1 MSDVNISTVTTLY
14 LFILIQNLIY
24 CTFEYCFF
32 WGRRTDFKKLSGIK
46 AFFPDVPLI
55 GMSGTLTTEQK
66 RTIPKQLGLDSYKLT
81 EETPERPN
89 IFLEKY
95 RKVSGSDVT
104 SEYETIVL
112 ELCNRLYEQKNDFP
126 VTLLFIPVHYMS
138 EGLMYQQSLFQTRNI
153 NEAIYSAICSGQDEY
168 VINTTIEELEKKDL
182 RIRYVLTTSISAMGY
197 DPRNMSQVFHTCPP
211 RNASQYLQEIGRAGR
226 QGQSSIAALYFGNRD
241 IATNLPGIK
250 EDIIT
255 YCKTEDS
262 CLRNCLLSVFG
273 FEKDTSITDCKCCSY
288 CRSQCFCE

>member
-1 MSDVNISTVTTLY
+1 
-14 LFILIQNLIY
+14 
-24 CTFEYCFF
+24 
-32 WGRRTDFKKLSGIK
+32 
-46 AFFPDVPLI
+46 
-55 GMSGTLTTEQK
+55 MSGTLTTEQK

-81 EETPERPN
+81 EETPDRPN

-112 ELCNRLYEQKNDFP
+112 ELCNKLYEQKNDFP

-168 VINTTIEELEKKDL
+168 VINTTIEELKKKDP
-182 RIRYVLTTSISAMGY
+182 RIRYVLPISISAMGY
-197 DPRNMSQVFHTCPP
+197 DPRNMSQVLSYMPSKKCLTIFARNWKSWPP
-211 RNASQYLQEIGRAGR
+211 RTIIHS
-226 QGQSSIAALYFGNRD
+226 SSILWD

-273 FEKDTSITDCKCCSY
+273 FEKDTSITDCK
-288 CRSQCFCE
+288 

>member
-14 LFILIQNLIY
+14 LYILIQNLIY

-32 WGRRTDFKKLSGIK
+32 WGRRTNFKKLSGIK

-66 RTIPKQLGLDSYKLT
+66 RTIPKQL
-81 EETPERPN
+81 
-89 IFLEKY
+89 EKY

-112 ELCNRLYEQKNDFP
+112 ELCNKFYEQKNDFP

-153 NEAIYSAICSGQDEY
+153 NETIYSAICSGQDEY
-168 VINTTIEELEKKDL
+168 VINTTIEELK
-182 RIRYVLTTSISAMGY
+182 
-197 DPRNMSQVFHTCPP
+197 
-211 RNASQYLQEIGRAGR
+211 
-226 QGQSSIAALYFGNRD
+226 
-241 IATNLPGIK
+241 
-250 EDIIT
+250 
-255 YCKTEDS
+255 
-262 CLRNCLLSVFG
+262 
-273 FEKDTSITDCKCCSY
+273 
-288 CRSQCFCE
+288 

>member
-1 MSDVNISTVTTLY
+1 MNIVFSGGEEL
-14 LFILIQNLIY
+14 
-24 CTFEYCFF
+24 
-32 WGRRTDFKKLSGIK
+32 RTDFKKPSGIK

-66 RTIPKQLGLDSYKLT
+66 RTKPKQLGLDSYKLT
-81 EETPERPN
+81 EETPDRPN

-112 ELCNRLYEQKNDFP
+112 ELCNKLYEQKNDFP

-168 VINTTIEELEKKDL
+168 VINTTIEELKKKDP
-182 RIRYVLTTSISAMGY
+182 RIRYLLTTSISAMGY

-211 RNASQYLQEIGRAGR
+211 RNASQYLQEIGGAGR

>member
-81 EETPERPN
+81 EETPDRPN

-168 VINTTIEELEKKDL
+168 VINTTIEELK
-182 RIRYVLTTSISAMGY
+182 
-197 DPRNMSQVFHTCPP
+197 
-211 RNASQYLQEIGRAGR
+211 
-226 QGQSSIAALYFGNRD
+226 
-241 IATNLPGIK
+241 
-250 EDIIT
+250 
-255 YCKTEDS
+255 
-262 CLRNCLLSVFG
+262 
-273 FEKDTSITDCKCCSY
+273 
-288 CRSQCFCE
+288 